1 MGLLLSPQQRALV
14 KHTFTHIAPN
24 HDIVARLFYDKL
36 FEIAPHL
43 QTMFTH
49 SMDMQRA
56 KVMQMLAALVAAMDD
71 PTHFSRMARELGKR
85 HIDYGVV
92 REQYA
97 LVGQALMWAL
107 EEACPDV
114 MNKAALDAWGAAY
127 ALMADAA
134 TGVYE

>member
-1 MGLLLSPQQRALV
+1 MDLPLSPQQRALV
-14 KHTFTHIAPN
+14 KRTFTHIAPN

-36 FEIAPHL
+36 FEIAPEL
-43 QTMFTH
+43 QQMFTH

-56 KVMQMLAALVAAMDD
+56 KVMHMLAALVAAMDD
-71 PTHFSRMARELGKR
+71 PSHFTRMARELGKR
-85 HIDYGVV
+85 HIDYGVMKN
-92 REQYA
+92 QYT

-114 MNKAALDAWGAAY
+114 MTAAALDAWNAAY
-127 ALMADAA
+127 DVMAATA